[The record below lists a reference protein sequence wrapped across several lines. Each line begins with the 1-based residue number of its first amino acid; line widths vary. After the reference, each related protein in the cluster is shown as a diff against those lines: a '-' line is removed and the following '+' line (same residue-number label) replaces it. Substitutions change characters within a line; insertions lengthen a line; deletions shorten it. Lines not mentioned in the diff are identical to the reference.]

1 MLSLSADK
9 FTHAFAFY
17 MPQTEASHY
26 PTLCHLSRSRFPH
39 VLLKKKKKKFWQS
52 EDFFLKIVYMCTL
65 HVLAVHIKY
74 DVIVSRV
81 KTLHSLKL
89 LCDYEHYNCGFYHTL
104 YIVVAEG
111 KS

>member
-1 MLSLSADK
+1 MMAFVT
-9 FTHAFAFY
+9 FTFFGP
-17 MPQTEASHY
+17 MF
-26 PTLCHLSRSRFPH
+26 C
-39 VLLKKKKKKFWQS
+39 KKKKEKKKKFWQS
-52 EDFFLKIVYMCTL
+52 EDFFLKMVYMCTL

-89 LCDYEHYNCGFYHTL
+89 LCDCEHYNCGFYHTL
-104 YIVVAEG
+104 YIVVADG